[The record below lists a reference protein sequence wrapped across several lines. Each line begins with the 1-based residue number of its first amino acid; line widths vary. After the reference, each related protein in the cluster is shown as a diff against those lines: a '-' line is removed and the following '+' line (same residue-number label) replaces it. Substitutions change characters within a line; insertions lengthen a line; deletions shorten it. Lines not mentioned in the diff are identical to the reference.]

1 MFEPMFAV
9 MNEMLDDIMLRC
21 PGCSPDEREQLL
33 KQLIHLRSASDQFI
47 EEWLAFE
54 EKLADFQDAYPQE
67 AAAAGFHGPAGLPR
81 DAAPQSGRNG
91 RSRGGAHE
99 PTSRLGKAKLPLMQ
113 EPPELGGSPAY
124 GGGGYPP
131 TAWGHAAA
139 DAPRPATDEEIAA
152 CVAKGQG
159 YFNLFM
165 FPQAIGQFQEAVWL
179 APEFNLARL
188 YLAMSLM
195 HTKQWSDAELH
206 FKLLATLSEH
216 PRWQAISFNAL
227 GCIQAVRLNMELAER
242 LFRQALKMDP
252 SFEDPAINLKS
263 CLNQAQG
270 PLSLYFGSA
279 ELT

>member
-21 PGCSPDEREQLL
+21 PGCSPNEREQLL
-33 KQLIHLRSASDQFI
+33 KQLIHLRAASDQFI

-67 AAAAGFHGPAGLPR
+67 AAAAGLGGGLSGLSR
-81 DAAPQSGRNG
+81 ASEPQSG
-91 RSRGGAHE
+91 RSRGGEAAA
-99 PTSRLGKAKLPLMQ
+99 SRFAKPQLPLMQ
-113 EPPELGGSPAY
+113 EPPGSGGSKQPAAP
-124 GGGGYPP
+124 GQQPQADTGLLPP
-131 TAWGHAAA
+131 AAGV
-139 DAPRPATDEEIAA
+139 PEPVSDEELAA

-165 FPQAIGQFQEAVWL
+165 FPQAIRHFADAVRL
-179 APEFNLARL
+179 APECNLARL

-195 HTKQWSDAELH
+195 HTKQWNDAELH
-206 FKLLATLSEH
+206 FKLLATLTEH

-263 CLNQAQG
+263 CHQAHG